1 MEMKKWIMAARIP
14 LGMVAVQVIAAGL
27 QLLCRVILSEGT
39 FVFALMAY
47 RHVLAS
53 FCVLPFALR
62 WERGGVLNKL
72 NFSAFFWLFMVAL
85 TGISMAM
92 GLFYYGMRDTTA
104 TYATNFLN
112 LVPVITFILSVILR
126 AEKLRVHTVSGKL
139 KIFGAMLCLGGA
151 LTIALYKGKTFH
163 LSGFYHQNLPN
174 IDKSNQNW
182 SRGTMFLVA
191 SCFSAGI
198 WYILQVKLFKVFPY
212 KYWAT
217 FLVCVIASLQTTLIG
232 LCMDREPNTWKLGW
246 NLQLITICYSGALAT
261 GATFCLI
268 SWAISRK
275 GPTYPSIFN
284 PISLILV
291 AFIEALWLGEEISL
305 GRLIGMAVIIVGLY
319 IFLWGKHVDV
329 KPVPLEIHQPSTTIM
344 PVVSPDNCAARD
356 SKI

>member
-1 MEMKKWIMAARIP
+1 MEAKKSTMEARVP
-14 LGMVAVQVIAAGL
+14 LGMLAVQVIAAGL
-27 QLLCRVILSEGT
+27 QLLCRVILREGT

-53 FCVLPFALR
+53 LCVLPFALR
-62 WERGGVLNKL
+62 WERGVLNKL
-72 NFSAFFWLFMVAL
+72 NYSAFFWIFTVAL
-85 TGISMAM
+85 TGITLAM

-112 LVPVITFILSVILR
+112 LVPIVTFILSTILR
-126 AEKLRVHTVSGKL
+126 VEKLRMQTMSGKL

-151 LTIALYKGKTFH
+151 FTIALYRGKTFH
-163 LSGFYHQNLPN
+163 LSGFHHQNSSI

-191 SCFSAGI
+191 SSFSAGI
-198 WYILQVKLFKVFPY
+198 WYILQVRLFRVFPY

-217 FLVCVIASLQTTLIG
+217 FLVCVIASLQTMLIG
-232 LCMDREPNTWKLGW
+232 LCIDRELNAWKLGW
-246 NLQLITICYSGALAT
+246 NLELVTICYSGALAT
-261 GATFCLI
+261 GVTFCLV
-268 SWAISRK
+268 SWAISRR

-291 AFIEALWLGEEISL
+291 AIIEALCLGEEISL
-305 GRLIGMAVIIVGLY
+305 GRLIGMVAIIVGLY
-319 IFLWGKHVDV
+319 IFIWGKNLDIKLESLELHQSSTAI
-329 KPVPLEIHQPSTTIM
+329 VPS
-344 PVVSPDNCAARD
+344 VSPNNCAERV